1 MACSSAVASGRGPRA
16 YAARC
21 YSDSQ
26 RPRARRAARRRPALG
41 QQRRRRQSSLRTA
54 RATGLVDEID
64 VLSWLTAD
72 VLGRPLLHADDTNAV
87 GKRIA
92 AHASRVEKR
101 LRVETESTRNTV
113 GKARVVAAK
122 KSPSCCPRW
131 PQLKRRAKRHVPCC
145 SRSRTT
151 RSCQPRL
158 SARSGRRRTGG
169 SARWTRPVPRRREAG
184 QRYYDQL

>member
-1 MACSSAVASGRGPRA
+1 MLLGSGE
-16 YAARC
+16 
-21 YSDSQ
+21 
-26 RPRARRAARRRPALG
+26 RPRASGICSPLLLRFPTASCSTCGTPSPSSGPAAPTPSKQLAGRTCLLAWSTR
-41 QQRRRRQSSLRTA
+41 LR
-54 RATGLVDEID
+54 D

-151 RSCQPRL
+151 RSCQPRP
-158 SARSGRRRTGG
+158 SSVGEKRPASHWRQREVDETCAKVSSVGHGGR
-169 SARWTRPVPRRREAG
+169 
-184 QRYYDQL
+184 